1 MDYKE
6 LAEKAREIDEKAT
19 PGPWMWD
26 LRECN
31 HQCLLTTTHSGKYY
45 VMGFQR
51 WGLQDA
57 LPSFQVYD
65 RYEGQMKDRGSH
77 GMVRADKLSR
87 SYPGKEHHYGFDN
100 FIDHPDARYIAES
113 RELFHRM
120 ANAIT
125 ELLSRAEEA
134 ETRCE
139 TLEKMV
145 KKYQGTIVPGYRK
158 RAETAEEIASELC
171 DDFTDFVTGGV
182 HNAAPYCANRRPECV
197 NSHGWCDGNNR
208 VCRGFMPKAAIGRKE
223 E

>member
-6 LAEKAREIDEKAT
+6 LAEKAREIDAKAT

-77 GMVRADKLSR
+77 GMVRADKLSK
-87 SYPGKEHHYGFDN
+87 SYPGQEHHHGFDN

-113 RELFHRM
+113 RELFHQM
-120 ANAIT
+120 ATAIT
-125 ELLSRAEEA
+125 ELLARAEA
-134 ETRCE
+134 
-139 TLEKMV
+139 
-145 KKYQGTIVPGYRK
+145 
-158 RAETAEEIASELC
+158 AEEITSDLC

-182 HNAAPYCANRRPECV
+182 HNAAPYCANCRPECV
-197 NSHGWCDGNNR
+197 NAHGWCDGDNM

>member
-6 LAEKAREIDEKAT
+6 LAEKAREIDAKAT

-26 LRECN
+26 LRECY

-77 GMVRADKLSR
+77 GMVRADKLSK

-113 RELFHRM
+113 RELFHQM
-120 ANAIT
+120 ATAIT
-125 ELLSRAEEA
+125 ELLSRAEAA
-134 ETRCE
+134 EERCE

-145 KKYQGTIVPGYRK
+145 KEYQEVIIPGYRGQ
-158 RAETAEEIASELC
+158 AEKAENIASDLC
-171 DDFTDFVTGGV
+171 DDFTDFVNGGV
-182 HNAAPYCANRRPECV
+182 NNAAPYCANRRPECV
-197 NSHGWCDGNNR
+197 NAHGWCDGDNR
-208 VCRGFMPKAAIGRKE
+208 VCRGFMPWADFSR
-223 E
+223 

>member
-6 LAEKAREIDEKAT
+6 LAEKAREIDAKAT

-31 HQCLLTTTHSGKYY
+31 HQCLLTTTHSGKYC

-77 GMVRADKLSR
+77 GMVRADKLSK
-87 SYPGKEHHYGFDN
+87 SYPGQEHHYGFDN

-113 RELFHRM
+113 RELFHQM
-120 ANAIT
+120 ATAIT
-125 ELLSRAEEA
+125 ELLARAEEA

-139 TLEKMV
+139 TLKKMV
-145 KKYQGTIVPGYRK
+145 KQYQDSIVPGYRK
-158 RAETAEEIASELC
+158 IAANAAEVASNIC
-171 DDFTDFVTGGV
+171 DDFIDFVIGGV
-182 HNAAPYCANRRPECV
+182 YNAAPYCANRRPECV
-197 NSHGWCDGNNR
+197 NAHGWCDADNR